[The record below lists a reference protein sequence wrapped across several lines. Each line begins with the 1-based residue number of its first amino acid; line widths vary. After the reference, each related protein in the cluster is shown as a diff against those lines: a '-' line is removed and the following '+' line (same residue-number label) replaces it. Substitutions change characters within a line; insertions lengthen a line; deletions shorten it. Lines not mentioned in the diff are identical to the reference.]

1 MTTKEQSRIQVLN
14 GVMEGK
20 VTVAQAAGLM
30 GVSER
35 HGWRLLAAYRK
46 EGPAAVAHG
55 NRGRKPMTTTCP
67 RTQQKVM
74 ELAEGPYAGLNH
86 THLTEMLAERE
97 GIHLS
102 RSTVRRVLLAGGLRS
117 PRRRRA
123 SRRYSR
129 RERYPQE
136 GMLLQIDGS
145 RHDWL
150 QGRGPYL
157 TLVGAVDDATGT
169 VPFALFRQQEDAHGY
184 MLMLKDIIDH
194 HGVPLALYSDRHGIF
209 QRSPKE
215 PESLEEQLQDRRDPT
230 QFGRALE
237 ELGIRLILAH
247 TPQAKGRIERVWGTF
262 QDRLVS
268 EMRLAGATTIEQ
280 ANQVLWDFLP
290 RFNRQ
295 FGVPAAEPGTAY
307 RQLPT
312 GVSLNATLCFKY
324 LRTVANDNTVRFNG
338 ATLQIL
344 ADDLRASYAR
354 AKVEVQERL
363 DGSIVVAYRGR
374 TLAAEPAATE
384 PVTLRARSGRRA
396 NGHWTADVAG
406 SGRRPPMPYNQDQ
419 DRLSKQTRAQP
430 SMEETATDII
440 IEQLH

>member
-1 MTTKEQSRIQVLN
+1 MLN

-30 GVSER
+30 GVSQR

-46 EGPAAVAHG
+46 EGPAAVTHG
-55 NRGRKPMTTTCP
+55 NRGRKPATTTCP

-74 ELAEGPYAGLNH
+74 ELAEGAYAGLNH

-97 GIHLS
+97 DVHLS

-215 PESLEEQLQDRRDPT
+215 PESLEEQLRGRRDPT

-247 TPQAKGRIERVWGTF
+247 TPQAKGRIERV
-262 QDRLVS
+262 
-268 EMRLAGATTIEQ
+268 
-280 ANQVLWDFLP
+280 
-290 RFNRQ
+290 
-295 FGVPAAEPGTAY
+295 
-307 RQLPT
+307 
-312 GVSLNATLCFKY
+312 
-324 LRTVANDNTVRFNG
+324 
-338 ATLQIL
+338 
-344 ADDLRASYAR
+344 
-354 AKVEVQERL
+354 
-363 DGSIVVAYRGR
+363 
-374 TLAAEPAATE
+374 
-384 PVTLRARSGRRA
+384 
-396 NGHWTADVAG
+396 
-406 SGRRPPMPYNQDQ
+406 
-419 DRLSKQTRAQP
+419 
-430 SMEETATDII
+430 
-440 IEQLH
+440 